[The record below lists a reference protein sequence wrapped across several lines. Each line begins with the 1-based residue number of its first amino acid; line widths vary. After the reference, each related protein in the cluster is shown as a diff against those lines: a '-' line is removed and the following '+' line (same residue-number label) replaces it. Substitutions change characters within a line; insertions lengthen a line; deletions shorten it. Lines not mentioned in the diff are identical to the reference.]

1 MWRNSRGGGKRMK
14 FRANFWTNYVKFELL
29 FIGTWSTKEF
39 YPAWITGETMHVLWP
54 AWNVISILTT
64 PPLLPP
70 SLLPFVRLDVSIN
83 EEEGVQLY
91 GERKLE
97 QKGPIKEWP
106 KSKHRLIVDER
117 WWEEGKVACKIY
129 TKTIHFLRDST
140 SVNCNQR
147 LRNELNK
154 IQEEFS
160 FPSRSIFKQRAK
172 NIHFFLNGSFHRRL
186 SIIWNLTV
194 ECNLLFKNV
203 TIIAKMTCS
212 CKQVKLYERRGKER
226 SIVITNKRYSS
237 VLTSKEIFITFSMG
251 WCIQSHRRFRFI
263 KSEREFGRNFSIF
276 PPLSPPLLVNLFEW
290 NKRTK
295 RRTNFLPVI
304 PNKQTTIK
312 RTSKHAVY
320 DQEGW

>member
-1 MWRNSRGGGKRMK
+1 MTGLKRDFHFNDTPPPPSLPSPVRSFRCFNQRGGGGSIIRGTEVGTKGADQRMAEIK
-14 FRANFWTNYVKFELL
+14 
-29 FIGTWSTKEF
+29 
-39 YPAWITGETMHVLWP
+39 
-54 AWNVISILTT
+54 T
-64 PPLLPP
+64 P
-70 SLLPFVRLDVSIN
+70 IN
-83 EEEGVQLY
+83 C
-91 GERKLE
+91 
-97 QKGPIKEWP
+97 
-106 KSKHRLIVDER
+106 R
-117 WWEEGKVACKIY
+117 WMMMGGGKVACKIY

-276 PPLSPPLLVNLFEW
+276 PPLSPPPSCENLFEW